1 MEGEKEGPLPN
12 LSFLPM
18 SDQSKQ
24 QQKKRKRRSDTP
36 NLDVVTG
43 AKAVWERMRQLEA
56 SNVVDAVQEKS
67 AETVTIEELARA
79 AALLESPVR
88 REAQVRLI
96 TERYQAFVESIDS
109 SSNEWKAVDEYV
121 REGESTVNEYLTW
134 RPDTLHSDPTD
145 NYEWLHDFTLSDDEE
160 EDPDLRENALWRRP
174 EQQLFYLY
182 GLLNRCPPLE
192 APVTLLH
199 SVKFV
204 WCLPHI
210 PPDSEPGAGT
220 WLPTVGKAYLNTR
233 FVSTSLAPLN
243 DYLSWRKEQPSLSH
257 FYHQRNRC
265 CMSAITVD
273 AGVRVLPIAIDNHEW
288 GKRGEQEVLLP
299 PGLVYVFQGTKNITV
314 KDEKPSK
321 TTGNVKR
328 HEFNIFFY
336 RAVLPKGS
344 SFV

>member
-24 QQKKRKRRSDTP
+24 QQKKRKHRSDAP
-36 NLDVVTG
+36 DPDVVDG
-43 AKAVWERMRQLEA
+43 AKAVWERMRQLGA
-56 SNVVDAVQEKS
+56 SNVVDVVQEKS
-67 AETVTIEELARA
+67 AETVTTEELASA
-79 AALLESPVR
+79 IALLESPVL

-96 TERYQAFVESIDS
+96 TERYRAFVESIDS
-109 SSNEWKAVDEYV
+109 SSNEWRAVDEYV

-134 RPDTLHSDPTD
+134 RPDKLHNDPTE
-145 NYEWLHDFTLSDDEE
+145 NYEWGHDSTPSDDEE
-160 EDPDLRENALWRRP
+160 DDPDLRKLWRRP

-182 GLLNRCPPLE
+182 GLLNRCPPLD
-192 APVTLLH
+192 APVTLLR

-204 WCLPHI
+204 RRLPHS

-220 WLPTVGKAYLNTR
+220 WRPTVGKAYLNTR

-243 DYLSWRKEQPSLSH
+243 DYLSWRDEPPPLSH
-257 FYHQRNRC
+257 FYDPRVGC
-265 CMSAITVD
+265 CMCAITVD
-273 AGVRVLPIAIDNHEW
+273 AGVKVLPIAIDNDEW

-299 PGLVYVFQGTKNITV
+299 PGLVYVFQGTKKITV
-314 KDEKPSK
+314 KNEKRSK
-321 TTGNVKR
+321 ATGKVR
-328 HEFNIFFY
+328 HHEFNIFFY
-336 RAVLPKGS
+336 RAMLPEGS

>member
-12 LSFLPM
+12 LSFLPV

-24 QQKKRKRRSDTP
+24 QQKKRKHRSDAP
-36 NLDVVTG
+36 NPDVVAG

-56 SNVVDAVQEKS
+56 SNVVDAVQVTTEEIAS
-67 AETVTIEELARA
+67 AI
-79 AALLESPVR
+79 ALLESPVL
-88 REAQVRLI
+88 REAQARLI

-109 SSNEWKAVDEYV
+109 SSNEWRAVDEYV

-134 RPDTLHSDPTD
+134 RPDNFHIDPTD
-145 NYEWLHDFTLSDDEE
+145 NYEWQHDFTLSDDEE
-160 EDPDLRENALWRRP
+160 DDPDLRKLWRRP

-182 GLLNRCPPLE
+182 GLLDRCPPLD
-192 APVTLLH
+192 APVTLLR

-204 WCLPHI
+204 RRLPHI

-220 WLPTVGKAYLNTR
+220 WRPTVGKAYLNTR

-243 DYLSWRKEQPSLSH
+243 DYLSWRDEPPPLSH
-257 FYHQRNRC
+257 FYDPRVDC
-265 CMSAITVD
+265 CMCAITVD
-273 AGVRVLPIAIDNHEW
+273 AGVKVLPIAIDNDEW

-299 PGLVYVFQGTKNITV
+299 PGLVYVFQGTKKITV
-314 KDEKPSK
+314 KNEKRSK
-321 TTGNVKR
+321 ATGKVR
-328 HEFNIFFY
+328 HHKFNIFFY
-336 RAVLPKGS
+336 RAVLPEGS